1 MYMEFLISQL
11 QNKKGKYG
19 VLPDEWYRFITKA
32 EFDKAKQGYNVF
44 ISEYNMPQD
53 RFKEIWSKET
63 FANFSVLKSEC
74 GAKNKPSRTEK
85 LFIPKV

>member
-1 MYMEFLISQL
+1 MCDPPYANSSEYKLCGNSFD
-11 QNKKGKYG
+11 Y
-19 VLPDEWYRFITKA
+19 ERFYQWAI
-32 EFDKAKQGYNVF
+32 DKAKQGYNVF

-63 FANFSVLKSEC
+63 YANFAVLKSEC
-74 GAKNKPSRTEK
+74 GAKYKPTRIEK

>member
-1 MYMEFLISQL
+1 MCDPPYANYSEYKLCGNSFD
-11 QNKKGKYG
+11 Y
-19 VLPDEWYRFITKA
+19 ERFYQWCI
-32 EFDKAKQGYNVF
+32 DKAKQGYNVF

-63 FANFSVLKSEC
+63 YANFAVLKSEC
-74 GAKNKPSRTEK
+74 GAKYKPTRIEK